1 MKKAGLYVRV
11 STLEQAREGYSIGA
25 QTEKLKAF
33 AKAKD
38 YNVYDVYTDAGES
51 GGKLE
56 RPELKRLIQDVEMK
70 RINTVV
76 VMKLDRLSRSQKD
89 TLHLI
94 QDVFKPND
102 VDFISVNESFDTSTS
117 FGIAMIG
124 ILSVFAELERSTITE
139 RLEMG
144 RIERAKAGYYHGGGN
159 YDPLGYDYIDGELIV
174 NEYEVQIVKELFDL
188 YLNGNSMNTTA
199 MKLREKYPDRIKSFT
214 IVKDA
219 LQKVLYIGKVQF
231 NGEVYDGL
239 HEPIIS
245 EEVFNAAQR
254 KRKARAQG
262 SGWTNKRKGLLVGKL
277 YCSQCGARYYRDVN
291 GSKKYRY
298 VYYVCRSTDRRKA
311 NKNMIED
318 RDCKNKRWR
327 EEDLDNLVI
336 NYLKNLNYKE
346 IEKNKDTIQVVD
358 YDKMIEQ
365 TDNEI
370 ERIVKLYTASKID
383 ITLLNKLT
391 DDANAKRET
400 LLTKK
405 MEQNERLK
413 EESDSLVYSMNN
425 YDWKNAD
432 KNELMHVVD
441 TLIDRIEIDNEDIT
455 IRFDF

>member
-1 MKKAGLYVRV
+1 MKQAGLYVRV

-25 QTEKLKAF
+25 QTEKLKAY

-38 YNVYDVYTDAGES
+38 YDVYDVYTDAGES

-56 RPELKRLIQDVEMK
+56 RPELQRMIKDIELKRLD
-70 RINTVV
+70 TVIV
-76 VMKLDRLSRSQKD
+76 IKLDRLSRSQKD
-89 TLHLI
+89 TLYLI
-94 QDVFKPND
+94 QDVFKPKG

-159 YDPLGYDYIDGELIV
+159 YDPLGYDYIDGELVI
-174 NEYEVQIVKELFDL
+174 NEYEAEIVKELFDL
-188 YLNGNSMNTTA
+188 YLNGNSMNSTA
-199 MKLREKYPDRIKSFT
+199 MKLREKYPDRIQSFT

-231 NGEVYDGL
+231 NGEVYEGR
-239 HEPIIS
+239 HERIIS
-245 EEVFNAAQR
+245 DETFEAAQR

-262 SGWTNKRKGLLVGKL
+262 SGWTNKRKGLLVGKI
-277 YCSQCGARYYRDVN
+277 YCAHCGARYYRNVT

-298 VYYVCRSTDRRKA
+298 VKYVCRSTDRRKA
-311 NKNMIED
+311 NKNMIKD
-318 RDCKNKRWR
+318 RDCKNKRWT
-327 EEDLDNLVI
+327 ESELDELVI
-336 NYLKNLNYKE
+336 NYLKNLDYEE
-346 IEKNKDTIQVVD
+346 IEKNKETIQVVD
-358 YDKMIEQ
+358 YDKLIKQ
-365 TDNEI
+365 TDEEI

-391 DDANAKRET
+391 DDANTKRDVLIE
-400 LLTKK
+400 KQV
-405 MEQNERLK
+405 EQNERLK
-413 EESDSLVYSMNN
+413 EDSKSLVYSMNDF
-425 YDWKNAD
+425 DWENAD
-432 KNELMHVVD
+432 KNELMHIVD

-455 IRFDF
+455 IHFDF